1 MNVQGPIKQLIA
13 DNAAANAAL
22 GGRVYAVLAP
32 QEAGYPLAVITA
44 IGNRPHPTKSPLN
57 NLIAPTSLVDNV
69 SVQVDVY
76 STKFNEVAD
85 VAEKIRL
92 AIDGYR
98 GDVTHLTMTVAID
111 GLRYDNT
118 VQDMLEEPELFR
130 QIDQYTVRVNRVA
143 SIGAGNVPV
152 FLNELDYYAS
162 DAAAITAGLS
172 EGDWYLTSDA
182 NIYGM
187 PTGMPKKIQE
197 Q

>member
-13 DNAAANAAL
+13 DNSAANTAL
-22 GGRVYAVLAP
+22 AGRVYAVLAP

-57 NLIAPTSLVDNV
+57 NTLANTSLVDNV
-69 SVQVDVY
+69 TVQVDVY
-76 STKFNEVAD
+76 STQFSDVAAT
-85 VAEKIRL
+85 AEKIRL

-98 GDVTHLTMTVAID
+98 GDVTHLTLTVAID
-111 GLRYDNT
+111 GIRYDNS
-118 VQDMLEEPELFR
+118 VQGMNEEAELYR
-130 QIDQYTVRVNRVA
+130 HTDQYTVRINRVA

-152 FLNELDYYAS
+152 FLNELDYYTS
-162 DAAAITAGLS
+162 DAAAITAGMA
-172 EGDWYLTSDA
+172 EGDWYLTADA